1 MTAYPEDQCHAAPP
15 LALLG
20 LEPLRAAMEYVSTRL
35 MDRSALPIGDGH
47 PVVLFP
53 GLAAHRT
60 TVAPLKTCCED
71 LGYAACDWGRSFNTG
86 PQGEIEA
93 WLDTLVDEVDE
104 VTQRH
109 GRAASLV
116 GWSLGGIYAREIARK
131 KPDLVRQVI
140 TLGTPFAGGGQST
153 NAALVYRLLSGQS
166 PTLDDAWAERLR
178 TTPPVPTTSVYSRT
192 DGVVAWQSCRE
203 SETARSQSIE
213 VRASHCG
220 LIWHP
225 EVWQVVADRLAQPEG
240 RWRRYRG

>member
-1 MTAYPEDQCHAAPP
+1 MTLCEPTSHHAPP

-20 LEPLRAAMEYVSTRL
+20 MEPLRAAMEYLSARL

-53 GLAAHRT
+53 GLAAHRNT
-60 TVAPLKTCCED
+60 MAPLRTCCEE

-93 WLDTLVDEVDE
+93 WLNTLVDEVDE
-104 VTQRH
+104 VAQRH

-131 KPDLVRQVI
+131 KPALVRQVI
-140 TLGTPFAGGGQST
+140 TLGTPFASGGQGT

-166 PTLDDAWAERLR
+166 PRLDAAWAARLR
-178 TTPPVPTTSVYSRT
+178 ATPPVPTTAVYSRT
-192 DGVVAWQSCRE
+192 DGVVAWRACRE
-203 SETARSQSIE
+203 REGARSQSIE

-225 EVWQVVADRLAQPEG
+225 EVWHVVADRLAQPEG
-240 RWRRYRG
+240 RWRRYRA